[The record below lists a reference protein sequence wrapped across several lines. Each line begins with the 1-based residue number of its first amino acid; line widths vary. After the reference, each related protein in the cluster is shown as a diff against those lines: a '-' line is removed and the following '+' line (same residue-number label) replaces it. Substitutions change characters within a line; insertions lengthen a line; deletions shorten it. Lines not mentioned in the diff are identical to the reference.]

1 MNNHDIE
8 INTFEIE
15 NFENMKQYN
24 IFWILKYK
32 NNSYQMAMLI
42 VFLFDNL
49 ENDSLNK
56 YRDLGLFDSY
66 ID

>member
-1 MNNHDIE
+1 
-8 INTFEIE
+8 
-15 NFENMKQYN
+15 
-24 IFWILKYK
+24 
-32 NNSYQMAMLI
+32 MAMLI